1 MSGSP
6 NDAKRSAG
14 TARDGRVAIFA
25 IFDVEHDLDLYELL
39 REESGAPGCN
49 FDVVGGSQSSKNPDG
64 GRTSVRHRIHRA
76 DQVIVI
82 CGEHTEDSV
91 LVHSEL
97 LIAREDGKAYFLLWG
112 RRGIMCTK
120 PMGAKT
126 AEGMY
131 SWTPQFLHDQIS
143 ANLRTAGT
151 VKAAQVL
158 RDVGRGGRTHPG
170 AVTTAS

>member
-1 MSGSP
+1 MSPLDDS
-6 NDAKRSAG
+6 KRSAG
-14 TARDGRVAIFA
+14 TARDGRVRIFA
-25 IFDVEHDLDLYELL
+25 IFDVEHDQDLYELL
-39 REESGAPGCN
+39 REESGVPGCN
-49 FDVVGGSQSSKNPDG
+49 FDVVGGSHCSRDPDG
-64 GRTSVRHRIHRA
+64 WRTSVRQRIHQA

-131 SWTPQFLHDQIS
+131 SWTRQFLHDQIS
-143 ANLRTAGT
+143 FNLRTAGT
-151 VKAAQVL
+151 VKAAQSL
-158 RDVGRGGRTHPG
+158 RNVTRGGGMHRG
-170 AVTTAS
+170 AVTTAR